1 MENENTKYNNSPDG
15 VYVVVPAYNEE
26 KTVSQVIEEIAK
38 RGYHVVLVN
47 DGSSDNTLENTKK
60 SQKKYPNQ
68 IIIVSH
74 IINRGLG
81 AALNTGIADALK
93 HKAKYI
99 VTFDADGQHEVN
111 DIQKVCKPLQE
122 QKTEAVIGARPFE
135 DMPLSKNFAN
145 TMMNLLTRV
154 FYRVKVRD
162 SQSGLRAFTAYAAS
176 KINVVSQ
183 GYAVSSEFIKEIKD
197 NNLKL
202 EEVTITTI
210 YTDETAQKG
219 TNVFVGIKIM
229 LKMIFDMFRL

>member
-1 MENENTKYNNSPDG
+1 MENENTKYNDSPDG

-38 RGYHVVLVN
+38 RGYYVVLVN

-122 QKTEAVIGARPFE
+122 QKAEAVIGARPFE

-162 SQSGLRAFTAYAAS
+162 SQSGLRAFTANAAS